1 MMNLTGEQKKTVL
14 AAYLGWMLDA
24 FDFFLLT
31 FLLKDIAKEFG
42 VEVPAV
48 AYALFLTLAMRF
60 VGAFIFGRIGDHWG
74 RKPALMLDILCYSII
89 GALAAFAPNLWVFLA
104 LRALFGIAMGGE
116 WGLGSSLAMESI
128 PPQSRGIVS
137 GFLQAG
143 YPTGFL
149 VAAVVYGLLYG
160 RTFGDFTFGWRAM
173 FLLSVL
179 PALLVLFI
187 RSAVP
192 ESPAFEASKAHE
204 KPHLWATIT
213 DNSGLVLYMVVLMMC
228 FNLFSHGT
236 QDLYPTFLQKQHNFD
251 PATVSWITIVANI
264 GAIVGGLTFGH
275 VSERIGRVNA
285 ITVAALIALP
295 ALPLWAYSS
304 TPMLL
309 ALGAFVMQI
318 AVQGAWGVVPAHLN
332 ELSPGAVRATLPAFV
347 YQAGNFLASYNG
359 PFQAQIAQANGGNY
373 AFALALVGGGVA
385 VAMIIIIR
393 FSPEKRGHVLKAH

>member
-1 MMNLTGEQKKTVL
+1 MNLTTDQKRTIL

-42 VEVPAV
+42 VGVPAV

-60 VGAFIFGRIGDHWG
+60 VGAFIFGRIGDKWG
-74 RKPALMLDILCYSII
+74 RKPALMLDIACYSVI
-89 GALAAFAPNLWVFLA
+89 GALAAFSPNLTVFLV

-128 PPQSRGIVS
+128 PPQARGTVSGILQCGYPS
-137 GFLQAG
+137 GFL
-143 YPTGFL
+143 L
-149 VAAVVYGLLYG
+149 AAIVYGLLYG
-160 RTFGDFTFGWRAM
+160 RQFGDFTFGWRAM

-179 PALLVLFI
+179 PAFVVLFI

-192 ESPAFEASKAHE
+192 ESPAFEASKSHK
-204 KPHLWATIT
+204 KPHLWATI
-213 DNSGLVLYMVVLMMC
+213 SEHKGLVIYMVVLMMC

-251 PATVSWITIVANI
+251 PATVSWITIVANL

-275 VSERIGRVNA
+275 VSEKIGRVNA
-285 ITVAALIALP
+285 ITVAAAIALP
-295 ALPLWAYSS
+295 TLPLWAYSS
-304 TPMLL
+304 TPVML
-309 ALGAFVMQI
+309 ALGAFIMQI

-332 ELSPGAVRATLPAFV
+332 EMSPAAARATIPAFV

-359 PFQAQIAQANGGNY
+359 PFQAKIAEANGGNY
-373 AFALALVGGGVA
+373 AFALALVGGVVA
-385 VAMIIIIR
+385 VAMIVVIR
-393 FSPEKRGHVLKAH
+393 FSPEKRGHLLTAH

>member
-1 MMNLTGEQKKTVL
+1 MNLTAEQKKTIL

-137 GFLQAG
+137 GLLQAG

-149 VAAVVYGLLYG
+149 VAAIVYGLLYG
-160 RTFGDFTFGWRAM
+160 RTFGDYTIGWRAM

-179 PALLVLFI
+179 PAFVVLFI

-192 ESPAFEASKAHE
+192 ESPAFEASKVHE

-213 DNSGLVLYMVVLMMC
+213 DNWGLVIYMVVLMMC

-251 PATVSWITIVANI
+251 PTTVSWITIVANI

-275 VSERIGRVNA
+275 VSEKIGRVNA

-304 TPMLL
+304 RPMLL
-309 ALGAFVMQI
+309 ALGAFIMQI
-318 AVQGAWGVVPAHLN
+318 AVQGAWGVIPAHLN
-332 ELSPGAVRATLPAFV
+332 ELAPGAARATIPAFV

-359 PFQAQIAQANGGNY
+359 PFQAQIAHANGGDY
-373 AFALALVGGGVA
+373 SLALALVAGVIA
-385 VAMIIIIR
+385 IAIIVVIR
-393 FSPEKRGHVLKAH
+393 FSPEKRGHVLIAH